1 MIFFCQKIEHIFIY
15 TPKDKIMFSPDIL
28 TNFKEKKEIISNT
41 TKIISHLAIDIGERT
56 LNKYENLVQAGDFIK
71 NYFLKFEH
79 EPEEE
84 AYTVQSKKVYNI
96 ITEIKGYEEPEKIII
111 LGAHYDTVE
120 GTPGADDNA
129 SAIAGLL
136 EIYRLAS
143 KFKFKKTIRFVSFT
157 LEEPPYFQT
166 PEMGS
171 MVHAKGCKSRKENI
185 ELMICLEMIGFGSKK
200 CEQKFPNDDFRKKYP
215 PYGDYLAVVAIP
227 SLSQQVFAWK
237 KSYNAHAK
245 HKIYDLIAPASIRG
259 IDLSDH
265 ASFIKNGFPAIM
277 ITDTGFYRNSNY
289 HQSTDTADTIN
300 HDFLYHNIRNSF
312 LALRDLL
319 NTTDKKPED

>member
-1 MIFFCQKIEHIFIY
+1 MIFFCQKIKPVFIY
-15 TPKDKIMFSPDIL
+15 ATEDNKMFSSEIL
-28 TNFKEKKEIISNT
+28 ANFKEKKEIISNT
-41 TKIISHLAIDIGERT
+41 TKIISCLAIDIGERT
-56 LNKYENLVQAGDFIK
+56 ISKYENLVQAGEFIK
-71 NYFLKFEH
+71 NYFSKFGH
-79 EPEEE
+79 NPIEE

-111 LGAHYDTVE
+111 LGAHYDTVP
-120 GTPGADDNA
+120 GTPGADDNG
-129 SAIAGLL
+129 SAVAGLL

-143 KFKFKKTIRFVSFT
+143 KFKFKKTIRFVTFT

-166 PEMGS
+166 DEMGS

-185 ELMICLEMIGFGSKK
+185 ELMICLEMLGFGSKK
-200 CEQKFPNDDFRKKYP
+200 CEQKFPSDEFRKKYP
-215 PYGDYLAVVAIP
+215 PYGDYLAVVATP
-227 SLSQQVFAWK
+227 SMSRHVYDWK
-237 KSYNAHAK
+237 KRYNSHAK

-289 HQSTDTADTIN
+289 HQCTDTADTIN
-300 HDFLYHNIRNSF
+300 HEFLYHNIRNSF

-319 NTTDKKPED
+319 NSTDKNTGD